1 LDIIQKPIAASP
13 ATEGMSIV
21 SIIDTLFSAFNAAR
35 LREGASLWSRV
46 MSRPDVTVGVA
57 LSGALTPAGLGV
69 SCLVP
74 LIKRGFI
81 DYITSTGANLYHDM
95 HFALGL
101 NLFQS
106 HPEVDDRILLKH
118 GLVRIYDIL
127 VKNDVLSETD
137 AFIKELCRKP
147 EFDRRL
153 GSAEIHHLLGKY
165 LHSKQKELHL
175 GDLSILAAAYEM
187 EVPIYAP
194 SPGDSAIGMEIAA
207 AALDGASGLSWD
219 INRDVNELAGLVFLS
234 RQNGGRTGV
243 VILGGGA
250 PKNYI
255 LQTECYLQ
263 YTLKTDNRG
272 HDYFLQ
278 ITDARP
284 DTGGLSGATPSEAV
298 SWSKLKANELPNAV
312 VCYTDST
319 IALPLLTA
327 YLIEAQGSRDPKR
340 LYRRRDEAVSLMTK
354 MRRLNARQEKAL

>member
-1 LDIIQKPIAASP
+1 LDIILKPIGASH
-13 ATEGMSIV
+13 ATEGMSVV
-21 SIIDTLFSAFNAAR
+21 SLVDTLFSAFNAAR
-35 LREGASLWSRV
+35 LREGANLWSRV

-57 LSGALTPAGLGV
+57 LSGALTPAGLGA

-81 DYITSTGANLYHDM
+81 DYITSTGANLYHDI

-106 HPEVDDRILLKH
+106 HPGIDDRILLQQ

-127 VKNDVLSETD
+127 VKNDVLSDTD
-137 AFIKELCRKP
+137 AFIKELCLKP
-147 EFDRRL
+147 ELSKCL
-153 GSAEIHHLLGKY
+153 GSAEIHYLVGKY
-165 LHSKQKELHL
+165 LYNKQKELHL
-175 GDLSILAAAYEM
+175 GDVSILAAAYEM

-207 AALDGASGLSWD
+207 AALDGTSSLSWD
-219 INRDVNELAGLVFLS
+219 INRDVNELAGLVLLS
-234 RQNGGRTGV
+234 RQNGGKTGV
-243 VILGGGA
+243 VIFGGGA

-263 YTLKTDNRG
+263 YTLGTDKTG
-272 HDYFLQ
+272 HDHFLQ

-298 SWSKLKANELPNAV
+298 SWCKLNVNELPNAV

-327 YLIEAQGSRDPKR
+327 YLIETRGSREPKR
-340 LYRRRDEAVSLMTK
+340 LYRRRDEAVSVIKK
-354 MRRLNARQEKAL
+354 MRKRSV

>member
-1 LDIIQKPIAASP
+1 
-13 ATEGMSIV
+13 MSIV

-35 LREGASLWSRV
+35 LREGANLWSRV
-46 MSRPDVTVGVA
+46 MRDPNVTVGVA
-57 LSGALTPAGLGV
+57 LSGALTPAGLGA

-81 DYITSTGANLYHDM
+81 DYITSTGANLYHDI

-106 HPEVDDRILLKH
+106 HPGVDDRVLLQH
-118 GLVRIYDIL
+118 NLVRIYDIL
-127 VKNDVLSETD
+127 LENTVLSDTD
-137 AFIKELCRKP
+137 AFIKELFLKP
-147 EFDRRL
+147 EFDRCL

-165 LHSKQKELHL
+165 LYKKQQEMHL
-175 GDLSILAAAYEM
+175 GDVSVLAAAYDM

-194 SPGDSAIGMEIAA
+194 SPGDSAIGMEISAL
-207 AALDGASGLSWD
+207 ALDGLSGLSWD
-219 INRDVNELAGLVFLS
+219 INRDVNELAALAFLS
-234 RQNGGRTGV
+234 RQNGGKTGV
-243 VILGGGA
+243 VIFGGGA

-255 LQTECYLQ
+255 LQTQCYLQ
-263 YTLKTDNRG
+263 YILGTDNKG

-298 SWSKLKANELPNAV
+298 TWRKLNADELPNAV

-327 YLIEAQGSRDPKR
+327 YLIESQGGREPKR
-340 LYRRRDEAVSLMTK
+340 LYRRRDEALSLITK
-354 MRRLNARQEKAL
+354 MRKRSV